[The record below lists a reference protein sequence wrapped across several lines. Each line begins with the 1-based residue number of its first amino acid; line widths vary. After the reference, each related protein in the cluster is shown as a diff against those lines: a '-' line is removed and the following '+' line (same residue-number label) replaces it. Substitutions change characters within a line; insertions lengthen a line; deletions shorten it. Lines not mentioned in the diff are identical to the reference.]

1 MPVFAVVAHTNPSAL
16 KSAVV
21 AQYGAN
27 HYEFSP
33 SVWFVS
39 DAGSS
44 KTVADKL
51 GVTNGAFGGQAVIL
65 TFTAYSGFGPATA
78 WSWLAQH
85 PEAISNG

>member
-21 AQYGAN
+21 TQYGAN
-27 HYEFSP
+27 HYELS
-33 SVWFVS
+33 SSIWFVS

-51 GVTNGAFGGQAVIL
+51 GVTNGALLRIPDLDRRLRGVG
-65 TFTAYSGFGPATA
+65 
-78 WSWLAQH
+78 
-85 PEAISNG
+85 